1 MGLGA
6 GGALGALWS
15 RIGGCWGFYGAGLG
29 GWGGFGALWG
39 GVWVSG
45 GGWGFYGVGL
55 EGWGVLGLYS
65 VGFGGLGGL
74 GSSMGQGLGGFGGSM
89 GRSWGS
95 WERLRSSVG
104 QIWGEISGA
113 VCGDIRGAVGQ
124 FMVQLG
130 GSGAVYGGS
139 GGAVGQLWVP
149 LSPHRPTSSPPPH
162 QIRSVGPWSATPHPQ
177 VRGGGAHF
185 GVALWGRAMGRGTPQ
200 VPLTTPKPHS
210 PPPGGGSAESVGGGG
225 RRCGPPRNCWR
236 GNER

>member
-1 MGLGA
+1 M
-6 GGALGALWS
+6 
-15 RIGGCWGFYGAGLG
+15 
-29 GWGGFGALWG
+29 
-39 GVWVSG
+39 SG

-149 LSPHRPTSSPPPH
+149 LSPHRPTSSPPHP
-162 QIRSVGPWSATPHPQ
+162 PHPSDRISGAMERQ
-177 VRGGGAHF
+177 APSAGAGGGT
-185 GVALWGRAMGRGTPQ
+185 LWGHAMGSRYGAGNPKSAPNDPQ
-200 VPLTTPKPHS
+200 SPPLPTCS
-210 PPPGGGSAESVGGGG
+210 PPPGGGSAESVGGVGW
-225 RRCGPPRNCWR
+225 RCVPPRNCWR